1 MMKKNDSEWSCS
13 VVCGSGPSSAFHS
26 RFVNQYT
33 FFQKFEI
40 SIVGQE
46 NFNIMDVLSQI
57 SPYSETRVAVQMRHC
72 VREIVAD
79 MLISGSCIYRFDK
92 KKRDWKFAIP
102 EELGGE
108 KFFAK
113 KVLLLNDF
121 LQEKAKLYMQNSS
134 ILKRIYKEHLI
145 AASKAFRCWGFY
157 LTDASDVS
165 GFYLAYAHLKVER
178 TKAILRDYVLSTI
191 EKNLNSMGYGIKF
204 KVSKIRS
211 MNELDK
217 EIEKLNKGLL
227 SPTDAFEIKEAFA

>member
-1 MMKKNDSEWSCS
+1 MKKNDSEWSYS
-13 VVCGSGPSSAFHS
+13 IECGNGPNSLFHS
-26 RFVNQYT
+26 QFVNQYT

-57 SPYSETRVAVQMRHC
+57 SPYSETRIAEQMGHC

-92 KKRDWKFAIP
+92 KKYDWKFVIP
-102 EELGGE
+102 GELGGR
-108 KFFAK
+108 KLFAK
-113 KVLLLNDF
+113 KVHLLNDF
-121 LQEKAKLYMQNSS
+121 LQEKTNLYMQNRS
-134 ILKRIYKEHLI
+134 ISKRINKEHVV
-145 AASKAFRCWGFY
+145 AASKAFHSWGFC
-157 LTDASDVS
+157 LTNASDVT
-165 GFYLAYAHLKVER
+165 GFYLAYMHLKVER
-178 TKAILRDYVLSTI
+178 AKAVLRDYVLSTI

-204 KVSKIRS
+204 NVSKTRS
-211 MNELDK
+211 MSDFDN

>member
-1 MMKKNDSEWSCS
+1 MKKNDSEWSCS

-57 SPYSETRVAVQMRHC
+57 SPYSETRVAVQMRRC
-72 VREIVAD
+72 VREIVAN
-79 MLISGSCIYRFDK
+79 MLISGSCIYHFDK
-92 KKRDWKFAIP
+92 KLRDWKFAIP
-102 EELGGE
+102 DELGGE
-108 KFFAK
+108 KFYTK
-113 KVLLLNDF
+113 KVLLLNDL
-121 LQEKAKLYMQNSS
+121 LQEKMNLYMQNSS
-134 ILKRIYKEHLI
+134 ILKRLHKEHLI
-145 AASKAFRCWGFY
+145 AASKAFRTWGFY
-157 LTDASDVS
+157 LTDASDVT

-191 EKNLNSMGYGIKF
+191 EKNLNSVGLGVKF
-204 KVSKIRS
+204 NVSKIRS
-211 MNELDK
+211 MSELDK

-227 SPTDAFEIKEAFA
+227 SPTEAFEIKEAFA

>member
-1 MMKKNDSEWSCS
+1 MKKNDSEWSYS
-13 VVCGSGPSSAFHS
+13 IECGNDPNSLFHS

-46 NFNIMDVLSQI
+46 DFNIMDLLSQI
-57 SPYSETRVAVQMRHC
+57 SPYSETRVAVQMGHC

-79 MLISGSCIYRFDK
+79 MLNSGSCIYRFDK

-121 LQEKAKLYMQNSS
+121 LQEKTNLYMQNSS
-134 ILKRIYKEHLI
+134 ISKRINKEHLV
-145 AASKAFRCWGFY
+145 AASKAFRSWGFY
-157 LTDASDVS
+157 LTDASDVT
-165 GFYLAYAHLKVER
+165 GFYLAYAHLKAER

-204 KVSKIRS
+204 NVSKTRS
-211 MNELDK
+211 MSDFDK

-227 SPTDAFEIKEAFA
+227 SPTDAFNIKEAFA

>member
-1 MMKKNDSEWSCS
+1 MKKNDSEWSYS
-13 VVCGSGPSSAFHS
+13 IECGNGPNSLFHS

-40 SIVGQE
+40 NIVGQE
-46 NFNIMDVLSQI
+46 DFNIIDLLSQI
-57 SPYSETRVAVQMRHC
+57 SPYSENRVAVQMGHC

-79 MLISGSCIYRFDK
+79 MLISGSCIYHFDK

-108 KFFAK
+108 RLFAK
-113 KVLLLNDF
+113 KIPLLNDF
-121 LQEKAKLYMQNSS
+121 LQEKADLYMQNSS
-134 ILKRIYKEHLI
+134 ISKRINKEHLV
-145 AASKAFRCWGFY
+145 AASKAFRSWGFY

-178 TKAILRDYVLSTI
+178 AKAILRDYTLSTM
-191 EKNLNSMGYGIKF
+191 EKYLNGMGYNIKF
-204 KVSKIRS
+204 NVSKIRS
-211 MNELDK
+211 ASDLDN

-227 SPTDAFEIKEAFA
+227 SPTDAFNIKEAFA